1 MKNYGVTYGSAQVSI
16 QLALEEARRI
26 LAEIKQRSYGS
37 ESDIR
42 ARTELSYARQ
52 SFNMVKEILFGQ
64 DKLHDQ
70 QHAIE
75 VIENKIDDL
84 LKSLNE
90 AMDKTRDGLLANQN
104 HHDIYIRSQKNCET
118 ISELEQDA
126 QKKMSTSTELLQN
139 SKEQNRKAKKM
150 FREIGILFDKLGNL
164 GLELDEKSTGLFTT
178 IQDYKV
184 RLFEPCKKYS
194 TELLRISDR

>member
-1 MKNYGVTYGSAQVSI
+1 MITRVFF
-16 QLALEEARRI
+16 
-26 LAEIKQRSYGS
+26 
-37 ESDIR
+37 IR

-70 QHAIE
+70 QNAIE

-90 AMDKTRDGLLANQN
+90 AMDQTRDGLLANQN
-104 HHDIYIRSQKNCET
+104 HHNIYIRSQKNCESIT
-118 ISELEQDA
+118 ELEQDA
-126 QKKMSTSTELLQN
+126 QDKMSTSTELLQK

-150 FREIGILFDKLGNL
+150 FREIGILFDKLQGSL

-184 RLFEPCKKYS
+184 RLFEPCNKYS